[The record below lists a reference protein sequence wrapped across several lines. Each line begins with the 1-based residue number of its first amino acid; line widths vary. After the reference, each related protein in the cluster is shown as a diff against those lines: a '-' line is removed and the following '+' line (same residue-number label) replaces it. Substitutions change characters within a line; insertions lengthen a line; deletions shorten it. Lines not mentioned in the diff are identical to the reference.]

1 MAASLLKWNPLSP
14 VIFLRQNVHN
24 NLPEGDSD
32 IMLGPLR
39 FALPAQDA
47 FTQGEKGDGA
57 TWG

>member
-1 MAASLLKWNPLSP
+1 MPASLLKWNPLSTVFFP
-14 VIFLRQNVHN
+14 QQNVYN

-39 FALPAQDA
+39 FALSAQDA
-47 FTQGEKGDGA
+47 FTERENGDGA